1 MLQGLVIGSTK
12 LLKWAPLV
20 RGVLTHKDL
29 AWVALPSKVYLLGID
44 LVGNVDQ
51 EYIKEVI

>member
-20 RGVLTHKDL
+20 RGVLSHKDL
-29 AWVALPSKVYLLGID
+29 AWVALPSKVDLLGID
-44 LVGNVDQ
+44 LIGNVDQ